1 MDDLINDFSEVRECD
16 YKGEHYSVRDNGA
29 VMRHPRKDKKPRLD
43 DSVWTFGKKD
53 ERTGYMKLGEHRVHI
68 IVAIAFHGEH
78 DSKVY
83 VVDHI
88 DTNRCNNRV
97 ENLRWFTRLENALN
111 NPITRKKI
119 ESLCGGDIQK
129 FIDDPSCLRTDGPY
143 TQDVSWMRT
152 VTSEEAKAALA
163 NLEHWAQTAPP
174 KSNGNMQTGDKEWMY
189 KKKQWHSQ
197 YIRPHSAEEVEA
209 MFEKMR
215 HMLEDNNDRLEV
227 KREPVV
233 EYLLKP
239 EKYGDDLEAYFA
251 KIIPGVPFSKTRWG
265 YSNVIQAI
273 MAKDKSS
280 IGVAVTMPSEIK
292 PFAAYKIYCEDGEI
306 VHVFLHTCF
315 DKNGALQRM
324 TEAAGEKWTGPDS
337 IDNYC

>member
-1 MDDLINDFSEVRECD
+1 MSSKMDDLINDFSEVRECD

-29 VMRHPRKDKKPRLD
+29 IMRHPRKDKKPRLD
-43 DSVWTFGKKD
+43 DNVWTFGKRD
-53 ERTGYMKLGEHRVHI
+53 WRTAYMMLGGHRVHI

-88 DTNRCNNRV
+88 DTNRSNNRV

-163 NLEHWAQTAPP
+163 NLEHWAQIAPP
-174 KSNGNMQTGDKEWMY
+174 KSNANIQSSDKEWMF
-189 KKKQWHSQ
+189 KKQAWSQ
-197 YIRPHSAEEVEA
+197 YRRPDSSPEVEN
-209 MFEKMR
+209 MFEKMKS
-215 HMLEDNNDRLEV
+215 MLGEDHEI
-227 KREPVV
+227 KREPIV
-233 EYLLKP
+233 EFLLKP
-239 EKYGDDLEAYFA
+239 EEFGDDLEAYFA
-251 KIIPGVPFSKTRWG
+251 KIVPGVPFAKTRWG

-273 MAKDKSS
+273 MANDKSS

-292 PFAAYKIYCEDGEI
+292 PFGAYEIYCEDGKIE
-306 VHVFLHTCF
+306 HAFLGTCF